1 VKKPFILV
9 SILISFSILILLYLV
24 KRFPDSL
31 NSRDN
36 QMSLVFFGI
45 LLTYFILR
53 FSQNN
58 APIKTTL
65 QQGVVWIGFFF
76 LVIAGYSYWP
86 QIQQFW
92 LPVEQQLLP
101 SKGQRLDHLRS
112 ISFPL
117 SNNGHYVIESR
128 IEGTPLRLMVDTGAS
143 KVVLTQD
150 DAERIGINLRHLTF
164 NQPMQTANGLVF
176 GAPITLREIEI
187 GPITIENISAI
198 VSDVGLEQSLLGM
211 SFLEKLSS
219 WRVDDG
225 KLIMEQ

>member
-1 VKKPFILV
+1 MKKPFILV
-9 SILISFSILILLYLV
+9 SILISFSILALLYLV

-65 QQGVVWIGFFF
+65 QQGVVWIGLFF

-86 QIQQFW
+86 QIQKFW